1 MRTKVDKQISSFKV
15 RIDYS
20 KKFPVQDVPTP
31 PHYQKNFLCRFG
43 WFRTMKKNNKFGVG
57 LRPST
62 YLGCRKPT
70 PFFFL
75 MKPSLTYNDKGFYLQ
90 KTQGEAILPH
100 AIQIRVNNK
109 FLSLK
114 TRPHLHPTCK
124 IWGQFVNWEL
134 SYGQIH
140 IQKWALLSPFF
151 GCFFHPL
158 EKKMK

>member
-20 KKFPVQDVPTP
+20 KNFQYKMYLPP

-75 MKPSLTYNDKGFYLQ
+75 MKPSLMHYWFWLCSEVFWPPFSTTQSNLLTCNCNYNDLHLIILIFCVFLFSKAS
-90 KTQGEAILPH
+90 KTFFDNLI
-100 AIQIRVNNK
+100 
-109 FLSLK
+109 
-114 TRPHLHPTCK
+114 CK
-124 IWGQFVNWEL
+124 E
-134 SYGQIH
+134 
-140 IQKWALLSPFF
+140 
-151 GCFFHPL
+151 
-158 EKKMK
+158 

>member
-70 PFFFL
+70 PFFFFIETF
-75 MKPSLTYNDKGFYLQ
+75 PSFLDKHFYPVIMMFEPNGHNMVCYLLLQ
-90 KTQGEAILPH
+90 YYLNYL
-100 AIQIRVNNK
+100 RV
-109 FLSLK
+109 FISYIHYLK
-114 TRPHLHPTCK
+114 GKSWVLNTPSI
-124 IWGQFVNWEL
+124 IWISCCWVF
-134 SYGQIH
+134 
-140 IQKWALLSPFF
+140 
-151 GCFFHPL
+151 
-158 EKKMK
+158 